1 MRPRQHLSAGSLVL
15 RARAGQTL
23 DQYTQ
28 NPLYGAFALLQW
40 LLTGTG
46 PMSALSAQVVAF
58 TRFDQK

>member
-1 MRPRQHLSAGSLVL
+1 ML